1 MRVKG
6 GDGLVRI
13 VIAGA
18 GYMGAV
24 HSERLH
30 QIPNVQVVGVLA
42 RNLHHAVA
50 LAAPWGARAT
60 TSLEELL
67 MMPCDAVDICLP
79 TDQHAPVA
87 LASFAAQR
95 DVICEKP
102 IALKVEDALA
112 MASAAQAADRLLLI
126 AHVLRF
132 WPEYRA
138 AHALLQA
145 GEIGRPTA
153 ALARR
158 LKYSANDPLAN
169 RQASGGPVV
178 DLQIHDVDFLQWCF
192 GSPPLHVTAAGS
204 EYHTFSTLVFAEGS
218 AVIESGSDLPAGYPF
233 ASQVEIR
240 GERGFL
246 SYLYRAGGERVEQA
260 GGESLLRLWRQSGAA
275 IVPAVPSG
283 EAYRLELEHF
293 VDCIR
298 RHEPS
303 TLITP
308 REATQA
314 LQTSL
319 LLREALVGGTMAV
332 PPLR

>member
-1 MRVKG
+1 MHSEG
-6 GDGLVRI
+6 GDWVVRI
-13 VIAGA
+13 VIAGS

-24 HSERLH
+24 HSERLS
-30 QIPNVQVVGVLA
+30 QIPNVHVVGVLA
-42 RNLHHAVA
+42 RSLGSAET

-67 MMPCDAVDICLP
+67 AIPCDAVDICLP
-79 TDQHAPVA
+79 TDRHATTA
-87 LASFAAQR
+87 LAAFAAKR
-95 DVICEKP
+95 HVICEKP
-102 IALKVEDALA
+102 IALRVEDALT
-112 MASAAQAADRLLLI
+112 MAAAAQAADRLLLI

-138 AHALLQA
+138 ARDLVRA
-145 GEIGRPTA
+145 GEIGQPTA

-158 LKYSANDPLAN
+158 LKYSASDPLTN
-169 RQASGGPVV
+169 RRESGGPVV

-192 GSPPLHVTAAGS
+192 GTTPLRVAAAGS
-204 EYHTFSTLVFAEGS
+204 EYHTFSTLVFSDGAAS
-218 AVIESGSDLPAGYPF
+218 IEAGSDLPAGYPF

-240 GERGFL
+240 GDRGFL

-260 GGESLLRLWRQSGAA
+260 GGESLLRLWRQSGTA
-275 IVPAVPSG
+275 VLPAVPPG
-283 EAYRLELEHF
+283 EAYALELEHF

-303 TLITP
+303 AIITP
-308 REATQA
+308 QEAAQA

-319 LLREALVGGTMAV
+319 ALRDALKGGAMAV
-332 PPLR
+332 PQLQ